1 MMKSDILE
9 VLNLLRLQGKQM
21 IELIEESE
29 AQAVRIRKRVE
40 ALEKQTVR
48 DNRNWRCFIGF
59 HQWEIHGHATWTESV
74 DGEVSETG
82 NLYVLRCVHCG
93 ELKSK
98 YI

>member
-1 MMKSDILE
+1 MMKGDILK
-9 VLNLLRLQGKQM
+9 VLDSLRLQGKQM
-21 IELIEESE
+21 LELIEASE

-48 DNRNWRCFIGF
+48 DTRNWRCFIGF
-59 HQWEIHGHATWTESV
+59 HQWEIYGQSTWTESI

-93 ELKSK
+93 KLKAK